1 MILNIIL
8 ILIILVQFWTINVQ
22 KKFIQKLQNL
32 NKKWLENEGF

>member
-1 MILNIIL
+1 MILNNIL